1 MTTKVEAFFISV
13 CLERFFYGKILVLCA
28 SICTLAK
35 EVQLFP
41 GLGLY
46 SGIFACIYNAYR
58 ESPAIILFYAVF
70 LLYVL
75 STASFVGDLVTL
87 IFEVSNILSVRIP
100 FLSVVQWRIGTL
112 SLQLQIDSQPM
123 LSRLSIVRTTASGCC
138 DFLAQCILVRINYSS
153 VLFT

>member
-1 MTTKVEAFFISV
+1 MTTKVEVFFISV

-87 IFEVSNILSVRIP
+87 IFEVSNILSVRILLCSGVSGHYR
-100 FLSVVQWRIGTL
+100 FNFKLTHSRCYL
-112 SLQLQIDSQPM
+112 AF
-123 LSRLSIVRTTASGCC
+123 RLSEPQQAVVVTSSPNV
-138 DFLAQCILVRINYSS
+138 FLYA
-153 VLFT
+153 